1 MLKNKILEV
10 RDRATFIS
18 VLAVQMNP
26 TSSNV
31 ELIETQH
38 LRRCGYGNIDMIL
51 MTRLDGSGKATV
63 DPYEWDDRTMQTAHQ
78 YITINWSLL
87 KTGDVVDVE
96 YILKETESPKVSEF
110 A

>member
-1 MLKNKILEV
+1 MLENKILEV

-26 TSSNV
+26 AFPNG
-31 ELIETQH
+31 EWIETLH
-38 LRRCGYGNIDMIL
+38 LRRCGYGDGDMIL
-51 MTRLDGSGKATV
+51 MTRLDGSGKATT
-63 DPYEWDDRTMQTAHQ
+63 DPYDWNDRTMQTAHQ
-78 YITINWSLL
+78 YITANWSLL